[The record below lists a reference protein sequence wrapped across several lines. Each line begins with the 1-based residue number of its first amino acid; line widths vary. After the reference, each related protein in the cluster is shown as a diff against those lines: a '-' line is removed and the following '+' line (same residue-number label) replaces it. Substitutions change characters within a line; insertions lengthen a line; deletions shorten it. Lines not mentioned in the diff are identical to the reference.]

1 MSTKGLT
8 SWEKA
13 EFASY
18 QSGEVD
24 ELWYTERIY
33 NRSFE
38 LGTIECEVFEEA
50 FLWSIFPLREREVM
64 VEDFINLRQGYMIF
78 EEYSL
83 NFNMFSMY
91 APSFVSNLKDK
102 MSRFVNGVTDL
113 VYEECHKAMIHND
126 MNFFRLMVY
135 A

>member
-1 MSTKGLT
+1 MFKVLSTKGLT

-50 FLWSIFPLREREVM
+50 FL
-64 VEDFINLRQGYMIF
+64 
-78 EEYSL
+78 
-83 NFNMFSMY
+83 
-91 APSFVSNLKDK
+91 
-102 MSRFVNGVTDL
+102 
-113 VYEECHKAMIHND
+113 
-126 MNFFRLMVY
+126 
-135 A
+135 